1 MAEKARVLK
10 FEYKPEYF
18 YNRFKRALD
27 RDDYLTALEAIRTAR
42 EMQPDNTI
50 YDMEAADL
58 YMSAYDYEN
67 ALLEYVML
75 KRKEPDMAG
84 ECIFGMA
91 YSLFW
96 LGDLNSSAEF
106 FAQYILM
113 GAEQENAEEA
123 LDYIEEIRRRLE
135 EDEDS
140 GIDVGRVAHD
150 FILRGDA
157 CGKKGRYEEAMLCYM
172 RAAEVC
178 EGSRLRAIHKA
189 FVCAFDNEQFVDA
202 DALAERLES
211 YAPDTVT
218 AVCDRMAMANE
229 ILGDISEYE
238 KRLNGMEPFDADE
251 LRIIMDTYERMRR
264 PDKFLKAAYA
274 LLKEEPF
281 DVNCRLRM
289 WEYLCWSCNFDEAV
303 RLMEEAERIAPRNLL
318 VIEAK
323 KKAERLKESGT
334 SKNQFRSCEPTYAER
349 EKILGRLYSAYKR
362 PNASKKDERLKS
374 YVEWALEDERAEM
387 RYAAVECLKVMEPEY
402 AERALRKILMKNENG
417 LEIKRSALMGM
428 KKLNMPHPYEAFMNE
443 RYVEIKIPKEIR
455 KELNGE
461 REDYVAVGGAVLSMC
476 DDAEIPDGAD
486 IALKVIRRYCGEKR
500 DLPEIAPEDIDSAAL
515 AFLQC
520 GLAQRA
526 YTDLD
531 DVSRISV
538 RISGIRTISVEKT
551 KSFFQEIT
559 ETLFGA
565 KSGGELA

>member
-1 MAEKARVLK
+1 M
-10 FEYKPEYF
+10 
-18 YNRFKRALD
+18 
-27 RDDYLTALEAIRTAR
+27 
-42 EMQPDNTI
+42 
-50 YDMEAADL
+50 
-58 YMSAYDYEN
+58 
-67 ALLEYVML
+67 
-75 KRKEPDMAG
+75 
-84 ECIFGMA
+84 
-91 YSLFW
+91 
-96 LGDLNSSAEF
+96 
-106 FAQYILM
+106 
-113 GAEQENAEEA
+113 
-123 LDYIEEIRRRLE
+123 
-135 EDEDS
+135 
-140 GIDVGRVAHD
+140 
-150 FILRGDA
+150 
-157 CGKKGRYEEAMLCYM
+157 
-172 RAAEVC
+172 
-178 EGSRLRAIHKA
+178 
-189 FVCAFDNEQFVDA
+189 
-202 DALAERLES
+202 
-211 YAPDTVT
+211 
-218 AVCDRMAMANE
+218 
-229 ILGDISEYE
+229 EYE
-238 KRLNGMEPFDADE
+238 KQLNGMEPFDSDE

-289 WEYLCWSCNFDEAV
+289 WEYLCWSCNFDEAF

-323 KKAERLKESGT
+323 KKAEKLKESGT

-387 RYAAVECLKVMEPEY
+387 RYAAVECLNDIDPEY

-486 IALKVIRRYCGEKR
+486 IALKVIRRYCEEKR